1 MRSSLSNTDRALDSQ
16 LALSL
21 IGRDAPHDLIVNRDF
36 VTRIGNL
43 CDVAFVRK
51 LNISFNRIRSLEGID
66 QLPQLKQLLAYACD
80 IDNIECIRSIPKIE
94 TVFLQQN
101 KISKMG
107 DTFNGLSKLLELRLD
122 QNKIIKIEYLN
133 SCVSLRKLDLSFN
146 NIENLSGLN
155 GLQQLQELKISNNNI
170 KTLSSLKSLPSMRD
184 LDVSNNQIKSLDGIQ
199 NIPTLEYI
207 RADHNLIAEVKLLP
221 LIGSNKTK
229 FTNDNNSN
237 SSSKVS
243 MDKKPSSTTNT
254 STGGSKKNSMTEVA
268 ALSGPMLSEL
278 SLTGNR
284 IRSIHNLEIYKD
296 TLELLDLSS
305 NNLTATEI
313 NSFILTVQKCIK
325 LTELRVYNN
334 PICEDSAAMDK
345 LILELSTAC
354 PALKAVDGLAIVA
367 NTDSKHSGQPA
378 RTTSL
383 AEAYNAATTA
393 AASSRKG
400 STEFHTWN
408 SSDSV
413 AEDTIND
420 ANTTANEEE
429 GEDDDL
435 SGESDLSDNSDTE
448 LHNKKK
454 KNMKNAD
461 NTKED
466 SKQPPPNPYHLQLK
480 EMLTIEQIQEKE
492 LLIRNKLQYCKEKL
506 ENATLSIFGFTNET
520 AEVEVPKRQEKPLQT
535 EVKMSESGKRV
546 SAVLQEKEG
555 QLSRQLSGVVSVE
568 DTIVVEEGVVV
579 SATSTS
585 MKESLVNRVRLA
597 VSSSNS
603 SRANSSN
610 NMKESA
616 DTKLQQQPPH
626 SARSFPADDKS
637 TPISMPTT
645 TSSTTAAR
653 GIAGTLPNNPL
664 LTDDL
669 RASFELHR
677 NLNNTSSTTAN
688 NNSSSWSTAIAEEKH
703 ESKSDSPS
711 RSIPDTQQQPLS
723 PDSHSVTRKLST
735 GTSKSKSFLPAK
747 QSALSKGSAVLGSG
761 LTRHGTKI
769 KQRSTGAEAKGGDGA
784 HSPIEASVALLRAAG
799 TDVESLDMLNLK
811 ITKQAG
817 HTYLT
822 EPVEDVGDEGSD
834 PDEQEKHREEEG
846 EYTEVDGERDEYGLP
861 LDSIEEEGEEATML
875 SPPKELLFH
884 EMTTRSDDRFGRALG
899 GFGAAGYDPRR
910 VHRATA
916 EEMKS
921 VEEIGRLRTP
931 LAGTTDSLDV
941 RSSGQKRLAEELA
954 RSMRRGHSA
963 PNMDVSEP
971 LHLSITHENSR

>member
-1 MRSSLSNTDRALDSQ
+1 MRSSLSSTDRALDSQ

-51 LNISFNRIRSLEGID
+51 LNISFNRIRSLDGID

-80 IDNIECIRSIPKIE
+80 IDSIECIRSTPKIE

-155 GLQQLQELKISNNNI
+155 GLQQLQELKLSNNNI

-229 FTNDNNSN
+229 FANDNNG
-237 SSSKVS
+237 SSSKVG
-243 MDKKPSSTTNT
+243 MDKKPSNTT

-313 NSFILTVQKCIK
+313 NNIILTVQKCIK
-325 LTELRVYNN
+325 LTELRLYNN

-367 NTDSKHSGQPA
+367 NTDSKHSGQQA
-378 RTTSL
+378 RSTSL
-383 AEAYNAATTA
+383 AEAYNAATA

-429 GEDDDL
+429 GEDDNL
-435 SGESDLSDNSDTE
+435 TGESDQSDNSDTE

-461 NTKED
+461 NTIENN
-466 SKQPPPNPYHLQLK
+466 KQPPPNPYHLQLK

-520 AEVEVPKRQEKPLQT
+520 AEVEVPKRQEKSVQKEL
-535 EVKMSESGKRV
+535 KMSESGKRV

-603 SRANSSN
+603 SRANSSSN
-610 NMKESA
+610 IKESA
-616 DTKLQQQPPH
+616 DTKQQQAPH
-626 SARSFPADDKS
+626 SARSLPADDKS

-653 GIAGTLPNNPL
+653 GIPGTLPNNPL

-677 NLNNTSSTTAN
+677 SLNNITSTTAN
-688 NNSSSWSTAIAEEKH
+688 NNSSSWSTARAEGKH
-703 ESKSDSPS
+703 ESKSDSPT
-711 RSIPDTQQQPLS
+711 RSIPDKQQPLS
-723 PDSHSVTRKLST
+723 PDSHSVASKLST
-735 GTSKSKSFLPAK
+735 GTSKSKPFLPAK

-817 HTYLT
+817 YTYLT

-834 PDEQEKHREEEG
+834 PDHQEEHREEEG

-861 LDSIEEEGEEATML
+861 LDSIEEEGGEGDEVAML
-875 SPPKELLFH
+875 PPPKELLFH
-884 EMTTRSDDRFGRALG
+884 EVTTRSDDRFGRALG
-899 GFGAAGYDPRR
+899 GFGAAGYDQGR
-910 VHRATA
+910 VHRDTA

-963 PNMDVSEP
+963 PNMDISEP
-971 LHLSITHENSR
+971 SHLSITHEHSR

>member
-1 MRSSLSNTDRALDSQ
+1 M
-16 LALSL
+16 
-21 IGRDAPHDLIVNRDF
+21 I
-36 VTRIGNL
+36 
-43 CDVAFVRK
+43 
-51 LNISFNRIRSLEGID
+51 
-66 QLPQLKQLLAYACD
+66 
-80 IDNIECIRSIPKIE
+80 
-94 TVFLQQN
+94 
-101 KISKMG
+101 
-107 DTFNGLSKLLELRLD
+107 
-122 QNKIIKIEYLN
+122 
-133 SCVSLRKLDLSFN
+133 
-146 NIENLSGLN
+146 
-155 GLQQLQELKISNNNI
+155 
-170 KTLSSLKSLPSMRD
+170 
-184 LDVSNNQIKSLDGIQ
+184 
-199 NIPTLEYI
+199 
-207 RADHNLIAEVKLLP
+207 
-221 LIGSNKTK
+221 
-229 FTNDNNSN
+229 
-237 SSSKVS
+237 
-243 MDKKPSSTTNT
+243 
-254 STGGSKKNSMTEVA
+254 
-268 ALSGPMLSEL
+268 
-278 SLTGNR
+278 
-284 IRSIHNLEIYKD
+284 
-296 TLELLDLSS
+296 
-305 NNLTATEI
+305 
-313 NSFILTVQKCIK
+313 
-325 LTELRVYNN
+325 
-334 PICEDSAAMDK
+334 
-345 LILELSTAC
+345 
-354 PALKAVDGLAIVA
+354 
-367 NTDSKHSGQPA
+367 
-378 RTTSL
+378 
-383 AEAYNAATTA
+383 
-393 AASSRKG
+393 
-400 STEFHTWN
+400 
-408 SSDSV
+408 
-413 AEDTIND
+413 
-420 ANTTANEEE
+420 
-429 GEDDDL
+429 
-435 SGESDLSDNSDTE
+435 GESDQSDNSDTE

-520 AEVEVPKRQEKPLQT
+520 AEVEVPKRQEKPLQK
-535 EVKMSESGKRV
+535 ELKMSESGKRV

-603 SRANSSN
+603 SRANSSS

-626 SARSFPADDKS
+626 SARSLPADDKS
-637 TPISMPTT
+637 TPIPMPTT
-645 TSSTTAAR
+645 TSSTTATR

-677 NLNNTSSTTAN
+677 SLNNITSTTAN
-688 NNSSSWSTAIAEEKH
+688 NNSSSWSTARAEEKH
-703 ESKSDSPS
+703 ESKSDSPT

-723 PDSHSVTRKLST
+723 PDSHSVASKLST
-735 GTSKSKSFLPAK
+735 GTSKSKPFLPVN
-747 QSALSKGSAVLGSG
+747 QSALSKGSAMLGSG

-822 EPVEDVGDEGSD
+822 EPVEDVGDESSD
-834 PDEQEKHREEEG
+834 PDHQEEHREEEG

-861 LDSIEEEGEEATML
+861 LDSIEEEGGEGDEVAML

-884 EMTTRSDDRFGRALG
+884 EVTTRSDDRFGRALG

-921 VEEIGRLRTP
+921 AEEIGRLRTP

-963 PNMDVSEP
+963 PNMDISEP
-971 LHLSITHENSR
+971 SHLSITHEHSR